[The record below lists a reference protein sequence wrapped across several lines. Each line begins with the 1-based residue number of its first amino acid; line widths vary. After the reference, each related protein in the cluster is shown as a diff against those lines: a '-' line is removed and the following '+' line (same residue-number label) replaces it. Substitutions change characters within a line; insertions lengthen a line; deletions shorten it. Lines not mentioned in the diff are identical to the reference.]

1 MVTAG
6 GIGGLILGLVVF
18 LLVVKVVGALG
29 LDDPLT
35 GGGRGSI
42 SLSGMFGWLIVLANA
57 VGGAFLGY
65 KKGDPGPDPTR
76 LRESRDYFQ
85 WLGDQPDAKTRGS
98 GGLQSG
104 DGDQ

>member
-1 MVTAG
+1 M
-6 GIGGLILGLVVF
+6 GLVAF
-18 LLVVKVVGALG
+18 LLVVTVIGAAG
-29 LDDPLT
+29 LDDPLA

-42 SLSGMFGWLIVLANA
+42 SLSGMFGWLIVLASV
-57 VGGAFLGY
+57 VGGPFLGY

-85 WLGDQPDAKTRGS
+85 WLGDQPDAKSRGS
-98 GGLQSG
+98 SRPQSG